1 MLVTSKSKKHF
12 RCWLNIL
19 DLRHFIW
26 YNFMHL
32 WYWCQ
37 IVELISLNLIASLK
51 KRVEQFH
58 NMWCIRRRLQAQQA
72 SVLSLY
78 IISNRPNQSLCVAL
92 HAFHILYLNWMM
104 MNIIRAQAWYPTSNT
119 LPGHCE
125 YTLPRTHHNTL
136 NEDDCYTMK

>member
-1 MLVTSKSKKHF
+1 MHF
-12 RCWLNIL
+12 
-19 DLRHFIW
+19 
-26 YNFMHL
+26 

-37 IVELISLNLIASLK
+37 TVSLILLNLIASLK

-104 MNIIRAQAWYPTSNT
+104 MNILHAQARYPTSNMP
-119 LPGHCE
+119 PGHYE
-125 YTLPRTHHNTL
+125 YAVPWSHHNTL
-136 NEDDCYTMK
+136 NVDDCYNMKSRCYPWRLLNE